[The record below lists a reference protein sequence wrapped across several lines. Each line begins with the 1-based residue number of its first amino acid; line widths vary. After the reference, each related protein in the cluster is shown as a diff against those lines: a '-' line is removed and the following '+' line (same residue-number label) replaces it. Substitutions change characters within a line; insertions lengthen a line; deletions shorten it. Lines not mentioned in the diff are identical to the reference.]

1 MNEDTNFQSTS
12 EERIVTERKKKRKS
26 RKVFLIFKII
36 IDIILFTVLIGIV
49 ASAVL
54 GYLNMQAINENKEPI
69 WCMNESVLENKNE
82 IKRTCDLGIFRI
94 VKIEDSK
101 ETVVSL
107 KPFFISD

>member
-1 MNEDTNFQSTS
+1 MNDNTNIQSAS
-12 EERIVTERKKKRKS
+12 GENVINEKSRKRKS
-26 RKVFLIFKII
+26 RGFFFVFKVT
-36 IDIILFTVLIGIV
+36 IDIILFAVLLSII

-54 GYLNMQAINENKEPI
+54 GYLNMQAINDNKEPV
-69 WCMNESVLENKNE
+69 WCMKESVVENKNE
-82 IKRTCDLGIFRI
+82 IKKTCDLGVFRI